1 MTTTKRNAVDRRT
14 FLRSATG
21 IAGIAA
27 AGAVMTPAMV
37 TEAEAYDPGEE
48 QTRSR
53 YQPDS
58 PAVQTFY
65 RTNGY
70 ETLQGK

>member
-1 MTTTKRNAVDRRT
+1 MTTTKRGAVDRRT

-27 AGAVMTPAMV
+27 AGAVMTLALV
-37 TEAEAYDPGEE
+37 TDAEAYDPGED

-70 ETLQGK
+70 ETLEGK

>member
-1 MTTTKRNAVDRRT
+1 MTTQKRDTVDRRT

-21 IAGIAA
+21 IAGLAA
-27 AGAVMTPAMV
+27 TGAVVTPAMV
-37 TEAEAYDPGEE
+37 TEAEAYDPGIDE
-48 QTRSR
+48 TRSK
-53 YQPDS
+53 YQPESAD
-58 PAVQTFY
+58 VQAFY